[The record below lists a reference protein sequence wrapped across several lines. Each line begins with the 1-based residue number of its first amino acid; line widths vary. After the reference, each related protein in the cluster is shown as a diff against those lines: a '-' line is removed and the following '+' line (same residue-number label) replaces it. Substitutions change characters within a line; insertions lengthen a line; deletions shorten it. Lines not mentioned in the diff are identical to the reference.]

1 MRVVGLLAAGLS
13 AGCGLLGPNHDEVI
27 REFTA
32 VTYAQGRYVAV
43 GVAFHIMD
51 NFVVFGSDTTLIFI
65 SDDGR
70 NWRDVSPRLPG
81 SLSAVTFGE
90 DRFVAVGYVPP
101 EGGPREGDPVVLTS
115 FDGETWTEAP
125 DPPDLRWGSIAFGNG
140 VFVATGFKS
149 ITALNHTLV
158 SDDGV
163 TWDEGVVTEIRSTEI
178 TFGNGVFVLWGESN
192 RGIGVSTD
200 GENWEIVGVE
210 SVDRVSDIAYLDDR
224 FIGTGDYGCCFG
236 ASTVYTLES
245 EDGRTWNVRDQA
257 LGALFFSHSFGGGRF
272 VATRDREI
280 AVADDSFTWSVVAD
294 FNERVGDVVY
304 GDDGFVTASRLI
316 LFSVDGLDWE
326 RVY

>member
-1 MRVVGLLAAGLS
+1 
-13 AGCGLLGPNHDEVI
+13 
-27 REFTA
+27 
-32 VTYAQGRYVAV
+32 
-43 GVAFHIMD
+43 
-51 NFVVFGSDTTLIFI
+51 
-65 SDDGR
+65 
-70 NWRDVSPRLPG
+70 
-81 SLSAVTFGE
+81 
-90 DRFVAVGYVPP
+90 
-101 EGGPREGDPVVLTS
+101 
-115 FDGETWTEAP
+115 
-125 DPPDLRWGSIAFGNG
+125 
-140 VFVATGFKS
+140 
-149 ITALNHTLV
+149 LV

-163 TWDEGVVTEIRSTEI
+163 TWDEVAVTEIRSTEI

-192 RGIGVSTD
+192 SIGVSAD

-224 FIGTGDYGCCFG
+224 FIGTGGYDCCSG
-236 ASTVYTLES
+236 EVPGGQTVYTLES

-272 VATRDREI
+272 VATAGREI